1 MYNCAKYEK
10 IQKKKQK
17 QKRLPFEKI
26 QVTMTQL
33 LALETSVPK
42 ILNESSKICET
53 ILRILRKIMT
63 LLFTDRQEFCF
74 LCVHMCKISDFY
86 DKTCSQED
94 CTQIMPMT
102 ATPTTHIHDNIGFL
116 ACLSNGPKLIE
127 LIQILELLHNNF
139 AIKTMIIH

>member
-10 IQKKKQK
+10 KTKKKNKQKKK

-53 ILRILRKIMT
+53 IEDIKENNDVIVYRSTGILLPVCAYVQNIR
-63 LLFTDRQEFCF
+63 LL
-74 LCVHMCKISDFY
+74 
-86 DKTCSQED
+86 
-94 CTQIMPMT
+94 
-102 ATPTTHIHDNIGFL
+102 
-116 ACLSNGPKLIE
+116 
-127 LIQILELLHNNF
+127 
-139 AIKTMIIH
+139 